1 MRFLL
6 YDLKRM
12 FSGKALILMC
22 LLSPIIVVFI
32 FSTIFAPMIFTAKGI
47 HFNLAICDEDKGR
60 EVNQFI
66 TQMVNSKSLADMVSV
81 YPVSTVDDG
90 LELVEGGDVSVLVH
104 IPQNFFADMQ
114 KGTQVEVSIISKKA
128 HSLEASLISMTMDSS
143 LSIVGQGQNVMEA
156 AKYML
161 IEKGELQVSA
171 NEYFDA
177 SMKSAINEYM
187 NRREVLGEGGPLSL
201 TGEYLPVE
209 YYLAAIFSLFAALS
223 MLPLIHFSSVDVMGA
238 ILRRGLLCGIGTM
251 RFFSARIIS
260 GTIFIVLV
268 QMMMFPTAALLH
280 LAGGVLGGLYSNNL
294 AALALAILLSS
305 ICYAA
310 LSLAIATWLPNEK
323 TALWIGFYLV
333 LGMALVCG
341 ALLPEGAL
349 PKLAADIGKC
359 LPMRSS
365 MRTLS
370 LSLFDYDGAIFWK
383 DILKTVGFT
392 AILLPLGFFGLK
404 RKGRRG

>member
-1 MRFLL
+1 MRFMI

-12 FSGKALILMC
+12 FSGKALVLMC
-22 LLSPIIVVFI
+22 LLSPIIVVLV
-32 FSTIFAPMIFTAKGI
+32 FSTIIVPMIFTAKGL

-90 LELVEGGDVSVLVH
+90 LELVEGGDVSVLVY

-114 KGTQVEVSIISKKA
+114 KGTEVKVSIISTKA
-128 HSLEASLISMTMDSS
+128 HSLEATLISMTMDSS

-161 IEKGELQVSA
+161 IEKGESQASA

-177 SMKSAINEYM
+177 SMNSAINEYM

-238 ILRRGLLCGIGTM
+238 ILRRGLLCGIGTI
-251 RFFSARIIS
+251 RFFLARIIS

-268 QMMMFPTAALLH
+268 QMMLFPTAALLH
-280 LAGGVLGGLYSNNL
+280 LAGDNLGGLYANNL
-294 AALALAILLSS
+294 LALVLAILLSS
-305 ICYAA
+305 ICYAS

-323 TALWIGFYLV
+323 TALWMGFYLV
-333 LGMALVCG
+333 LCMAVVCG
-341 ALLPEGAL
+341 ALLPESAL
-349 PKLAADIGKC
+349 PKWASDIGKW
-359 LPMRSS
+359 LPMRAS

-370 LSLFDYDGAIFWK
+370 LSLFDYDQEIFWK

-392 AILLPLGFFGLK
+392 AILLSLGFLGLK
-404 RKGRRG
+404 RKGRSA